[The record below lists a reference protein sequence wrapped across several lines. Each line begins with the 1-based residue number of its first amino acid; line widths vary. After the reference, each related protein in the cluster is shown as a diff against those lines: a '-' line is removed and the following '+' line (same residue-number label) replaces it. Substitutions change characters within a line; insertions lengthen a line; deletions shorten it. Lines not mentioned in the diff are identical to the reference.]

1 VRAKTLA
8 AACVSIAAVVLV
20 VAAAAA
26 VVVRDPAISSNEPL
40 PFPQDAE
47 NEPTLALDRNTMR
60 KGPLLIA
67 GGNDYH
73 DQTTCKDS
81 TKCSFTEGV
90 GISGVYFSGG
100 GTWHAASYSGNVA
113 PTGTVTSGTIRTLP
127 NFTKRQWSFGDPGLA
142 AGPVPGS
149 GGEPFAW
156 KNGTRIY
163 YVTLAATSLDSR
175 SIVVSRA
182 ENDVPDAIPQAAWK
196 APVSISGQ
204 TPSPD
209 KPAIWVDNAAGS
221 QRFGTVYACWTT
233 SVGDAAGRIAFS
245 RSKDGGTT
253 WTPPILVSSSEG
265 AHGCTIRTDGG
276 GRVYVFWEWRRQTL
290 GDAKLGTACRGLFKA
305 AIQMARSPDGV
316 QFSGPVNIASVH
328 EAGRYDPRQ
337 KRCTVDGAAGARTNT
352 LPSVDI
358 ASGAPAGHGPD
369 TIAVAWNDGPAPVER
384 VLVKTSHNRGATWSR
399 PLDVTRA
406 TVAPGATVRDRP
418 AFPAVALSPSGTY
431 LYVVYNAFLQGWQ
444 KTTSTARFMQGVMRV
459 AALSALEANP
469 AAAKWGEVR
478 GADGDV
484 RGSSGFSEGNKDK
497 QGERPGVEAE
507 FLGDYSA
514 VAATNAV
521 AYGAWTDASAAVPC
535 DAVDSY
541 RQKIIKGGSPT
552 FGNLSKLC
560 TKTPVPGVAT
570 KRFGNTTLCGGSIT
584 PSSIGKAP
592 KTLRV
597 CERDPHPS

>member
-1 VRAKTLA
+1 MRAKTLA
-8 AACVSIAAVVLV
+8 AACMSIAAVVLV

-40 PFPQDAE
+40 PFPRDAE
-47 NEPTLALDRNTMR
+47 NEPTLTLDRNTMR
-60 KGPLLIA
+60 KGPLLVA

-73 DQTTCKDS
+73 DQTTC
-81 TKCSFTEGV
+81 TGFTACSFKEGV
-90 GISGVYFSGG
+90 GISGVYFSDG
-100 GTWHAASYSGNVA
+100 GTWHAASYSGDVA

-149 GGEPFAW
+149 GAQPFAW

-182 ENDVPDAIPQAAWK
+182 DNAVPDAIPQPAWK
-196 APVSISGQ
+196 PPVSISGQ

-221 QRFGTVYACWTT
+221 PRFGTVYACWTT
-233 SVGDAAGRIAFS
+233 SEGDARRIAFS
-245 RSKDGGTT
+245 RSKDGGTI
-253 WTPPILVSSSEG
+253 WTAPILVSSSEG
-265 AHGCTIRTDGG
+265 AHGCTIRTDSGG
-276 GRVYVFWEWRRQTL
+276 SVYVFWEWSRPTPKE
-290 GDAKLGTACRGLFKA
+290 AKFATVCRDLFKA
-305 AIQMARSPDGV
+305 AIQMARSPDGM
-316 QFSGPVNIASVH
+316 QFPGPVNVASVH

-352 LPSVDI
+352 FPSIDI
-358 ASGAPAGHGPD
+358 ANGAPTGHGPD
-369 TIAVAWNDGPAPVER
+369 TIAVAWNDGLAPVER
-384 VLVKTSHNRGATWSR
+384 VLVRTSHNLGATWSP

-406 TVAPGATVRDRP
+406 TVAPGAKVRDRP
-418 AFPAVALSPSGTY
+418 AFPAVALSPRGDY

-444 KTTSTARFMQGVMRV
+444 KTTSTERLMQGVMRV
-459 AALSALEANP
+459 AALSKLEADP
-469 AAAKWGEVR
+469 AGAKWGEVR
-478 GADGDV
+478 GAPGDV
-484 RGSSGFSEGNKDK
+484 RGSSGFAEGKRDE

-514 VAATNAV
+514 VAATNTV
-521 AYGAWTDASAAVPC
+521 AYGAWTDASAAVHC
-535 DAVDSY
+535 GAVDSY
-541 RQKIIKGGSPT
+541 RQTLIKGGSPK
-552 FGNLSKLC
+552 FGNLSELC

-570 KRFGNTTLCGGSIT
+570 KRFGNTTLCGASIT
-584 PSSIGKAP
+584 PSFIGNAP
-592 KTLRV
+592 RTLSV
-597 CERDPHPS
+597 CERDPHPG